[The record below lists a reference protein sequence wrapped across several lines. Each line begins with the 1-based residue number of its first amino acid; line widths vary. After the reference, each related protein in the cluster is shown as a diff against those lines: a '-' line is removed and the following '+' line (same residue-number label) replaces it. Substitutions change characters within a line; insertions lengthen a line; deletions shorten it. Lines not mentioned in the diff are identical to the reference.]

1 MDIEKTR
8 KKRSVHV
15 LVVEVDNNIYQG
27 MQRYCEKFGRSKRW
41 LVEDALNCWI
51 IQRDM
56 EEANRQGVVE

>member
-1 MDIEKTR
+1 MATDRTR
-8 KKRSVHV
+8 KTRSVHV
-15 LVVEVDNNIYQG
+15 LVVEIDDTLYQG

-56 EEANRQGVVE
+56 EAASRQSEVK